1 MHNYFS
7 RLFLKLKNKS
17 KKIFSLARFNLV
29 RKSSIGS
36 LNNSVFNLKHRSNI
50 YIYIY
55 NSLAFL
61 SFLVL
66 TFFTVKL
73 LAPSISTNAN
83 TKTETQNVGPYS
95 MSLSNEDIVSIDVTP
110 TPTQSIYT
118 KDTNIV
124 AKNTCEAGAS
134 ISISTNSNTS
144 NKLTRASVDG
154 DTLPKN
160 ILATTTPTLDDNSWG
175 YQLNN
180 SNNYLAVPKQ
190 GEAVANIY
198 DAISSQTTDLTI
210 PIKFAVKTD
219 DTIPSGTYTAD
230 LLYTMTPKPGCLGY
244 GITWDFDKGIKKP
257 NTIYP
262 ISKNWNET
270 INLNELTPERDG
282 YTFMGWKEG
291 TNTYTGTVNINPT
304 NKKSIAMKAEW
315 SLINYAKD
323 FNYTGNEQTLVMPY
337 TGYYKLEV
345 WGAQG
350 GGGEVVSGGG
360 YTKTAGRGGYG
371 AYAVGISRL
380 TKNSNLYINVG
391 GQGKMCN
398 LTGAACPGSGGYNG
412 GGYAWSNT
420 LANGGQETSGGGG
433 ATHVATVSGLLSNL
447 ESSKQ
452 SILIVSAGGGGGGEV
467 TRDSVIAQ
475 GIGGDGG
482 GAFGVHGFN
491 NTTVATWGAGRGGA
505 YCGLGAS
512 QTAGNGNGHGV
523 NSSSINY
530 SVGLGYFGHGGE
542 YPSAIECCGNSGG
555 GAGWYGGGAS
565 LRGHGGG
572 GGGSS
577 YIGSSSLVSGAGIT
591 KHMTCFECT
600 TSSDNNARTNS
611 NSNVSGTA
619 TADYSKTGNGYAK
632 ITYLGDSI

>member
-7 RLFLKLKNKS
+7 RLFLKLKNKT
-17 KKIFSLARFNLV
+17 KKTFSLARFNLI

-50 YIYIY
+50 YIY

-66 TFFTVKL
+66 TFFAVKL

-83 TKTETQNVGPYS
+83 TKTETQNVGPYA
-95 MSLSNEDIVSIDVTP
+95 MSLSNEDIVSIDITP

-144 NKLTRASVDG
+144 NKLTRLSVNG
-154 DTLPKN
+154 DTLPKD

-180 SNNYLAVPKQ
+180 SSNYLAVPKQ

-198 DAISSQTTDLTI
+198 DTTSSQTTNLTI

-219 DTIPSGTYTAD
+219 DTIPSGTYTND

-244 GITWDFDKGIKKP
+244 GITWDFNKGTKKP

-270 INLNELTPERDG
+270 INLNELIPARDG

-291 TNTYTGTVNINPT
+291 ANTYTGTVDINPT
-304 NKKSIAMKAEW
+304 KKKNIAMKAEW
-315 SLINYAKD
+315 KLVNFSKNFD
-323 FNYTGNEQTLVMPY
+323 YTGNEQTLTVPE

-371 AYAVGISRL
+371 AYAVGLSRI

-398 LTGAACPGSGGYNG
+398 LTGAVCPGSGGYNG
-412 GGYAWSNT
+412 GGYAWSDT

-433 ATHVATVSGLLSNL
+433 ATHVATASGLLSNL

-452 SILIVSAGGGGGGEV
+452 SILIVAAGGGGGGEV
-467 TRDSVIAQ
+467 SRVSNIAR
-475 GIGGDGG
+475 GEGGDGG
-482 GAFGVHGFN
+482 GVVGVNGNDYSPGSPHPQ
-491 NTTVATWGAGRGGA
+491 GRGAA
-505 YCGLGAS
+505 YCGKGAS
-512 QTAGNGNGHGV
+512 FSAGGGNGGGNSTPSV
-523 NSSSINY
+523 NYN
-530 SVGLGYFGHGGE
+530 VGFGYFGHGGE
-542 YPSAIECCGNSGG
+542 YGSRIECCGNSGG
-555 GAGWYGGGAS
+555 GGGWYGGGIS

-577 YIGSSSLVSGAGIT
+577 YIGSSKLLSGGAVI
-591 KHMTCFECT
+591 KHSTCFECSSFSQPDSMTST
-600 TSSDNNARTNS
+600 TSQF
-611 NSNVSGTA
+611 SGTA
-619 TADYSKTGNGYAK
+619 IADYSKTGNGYAK

>member
-1 MHNYFS
+1 MH
-7 RLFLKLKNKS
+7 KS
-17 KKIFSLARFNLV
+17 AS
-29 RKSSIGS
+29 
-36 LNNSVFNLKHRSNI
+36 NSVFNLKHRSNI
-50 YIYIY
+50 CIY

-66 TFFTVKL
+66 TFFAVKL
-73 LAPSISTNAN
+73 LAPSISTNAD

-95 MSLSNEDIVSIDVTP
+95 MSLSNEDIVSIDITP
-110 TPTQSIYT
+110 TPTQSIYA

-124 AKNTCEAGAS
+124 TKNTCEAGAS

-144 NKLTRASVDG
+144 NKLTRASVNG
-154 DTLPKN
+154 DTLPKD

-175 YQLNN
+175 YSLNN

-190 GEAVANIY
+190 GETVANIY
-198 DAISSQTTDLTI
+198 DATSSQTTDLTI

-219 DTIPSGTYTAD
+219 DTIPSGTYTND
-230 LLYTMTPKPGCLGY
+230 LLYTMAPKPGCLGY
-244 GITWDFDKGIKKP
+244 GITWDFNKGTKKP
-257 NTIYP
+257 NVTYP
-262 ISKNWNET
+262 TSKNWNET
-270 INLNELTPERDG
+270 INLNELTPTRDG
-282 YTFMGWKEG
+282 YTFIGWKEG
-291 TNTYTGTVNINPT
+291 TNTYTGTVDINPT
-304 NKKSIAMKAEW
+304 NKKNITMKAEW
-315 SLINYAKD
+315 SLINYTKD

-371 AYAVGISRL
+371 AYAVGLSRI

-391 GQGKMCN
+391 GQGKMCK
-398 LTGAACPGSGGYNG
+398 LTGGACPGSGGYNG
-412 GGYAWSNT
+412 GGYAWSDT
-420 LANGGQETSGGGG
+420 SANGGQEVSGGGG
-433 ATHVATVSGLLSNL
+433 ATHIATSSGLLANL
-447 ESSKQ
+447 SGNKTAV
-452 SILIVSAGGGGGGEV
+452 LITGAGGGGGGEV
-467 TRDSVIAQ
+467 SRDSPVAQ

-482 GAFGVHGFN
+482 GAFGVHGFD
-491 NTTVATWGAGRGGA
+491 NTPIGTWNTGRGGA

-512 QTAGNGNGHGV
+512 QTAGNGNGHGS

-530 SVGLGYFGHGGE
+530 NVGLGYFGHGGE
-542 YPSAIECCGNSGG
+542 YSPKIECCGNSGG

-577 YIGSSSLVSGAGIT
+577 YIGSSSLVSGAGVT

-600 TSSDNNARTNS
+600 TSADNNTKTNS

-619 TADYSKTGNGYAK
+619 TADYSKSGNGYAK

>member
-7 RLFLKLKNKS
+7 RLFLNLKNKS
-17 KKIFSLARFNLV
+17 KKTSSFSRFIFLRRS
-29 RKSSIGS
+29 S

-83 TKTETQNVGPYS
+83 TKTEAQNVGPYT
-95 MSLSNEDIVSIDVTP
+95 MSLSNEDIVSIDITP

-144 NKLTRASVDG
+144 NKLTRLSVNG
-154 DTLPKN
+154 DTLPKD
-160 ILATTTPTLDDNSWG
+160 ILATTTPTLDNNSWG

-198 DAISSQTTDLTI
+198 DATSSQTTDLAI

-219 DTIPSGTYTAD
+219 DTIPSGTYTND

-244 GITWDFDKGIKKP
+244 GITWDFNKGTKKP

-270 INLNELTPERDG
+270 INLNELIPERDG

-291 TNTYTGTVNINPT
+291 TNTYTGTVDINPT
-304 NKKSIAMKAEW
+304 KKKNIAMKAEW

-371 AYAVGISRL
+371 AYSVGLSRL
-380 TKNSNLYINVG
+380 TKNSNLHINVG
-391 GQGKMCN
+391 GQGKMCK
-398 LTGAACPGSGGYNG
+398 LTGAVCPGSGGYNG

-482 GAFGVHGFN
+482 GAFGVHGFD
-491 NTTVATWGAGRGGA
+491 NTPIATWGAGRGGA
-505 YCGLGAS
+505 YCGLGAN

-542 YPSAIECCGNSGG
+542 HSSAIECCGNSGG

-577 YIGSSSLVSGAGIT
+577 YIGSSDLVSGAGVT

>member
-1 MHNYFS
+1 
-7 RLFLKLKNKS
+7 
-17 KKIFSLARFNLV
+17 
-29 RKSSIGS
+29 
-36 LNNSVFNLKHRSNI
+36 
-50 YIYIY
+50 
-55 NSLAFL
+55 
-61 SFLVL
+61 
-66 TFFTVKL
+66 
-73 LAPSISTNAN
+73 
-83 TKTETQNVGPYS
+83 
-95 MSLSNEDIVSIDVTP
+95 MSLSNEDIVSINITP

-124 AKNTCEAGAS
+124 TKNTCEAGAS

-144 NKLTRASVDG
+144 NKLTRVSVNG
-154 DTLPKN
+154 DTLPKD
-160 ILATTTPTLDDNSWG
+160 ILATTTTTLDDNSWG
-175 YQLNN
+175 YSLNN

-190 GEAVANIY
+190 GETVANIY
-198 DAISSQTTDLTI
+198 DATSSQTTDLTI

-219 DTIPSGTYTAD
+219 DTIPSGTYTND

-244 GITWDFDKGIKKP
+244 GITWDFNKGTKKP

-262 ISKNWNET
+262 TSKNWNET
-270 INLNELTPERDG
+270 INLNELTPTRDG

-291 TNTYTGTVNINPT
+291 TNTYTGTVDINPT
-304 NKKSIAMKAEW
+304 NKKNITMKAEW
-315 SLINYAKD
+315 QLINYSKD

-350 GGGEVVSGGG
+350 GGGEVVSIPGF

-371 AYAVGISRL
+371 AYAVGVSSL
-380 TKNSNLYINVG
+380 NKNSMVYVSVG
-391 GQGKMCN
+391 GQGSMCKMVGGPCYN
-398 LTGAACPGSGGYNG
+398 SGGYNG
-412 GGYAWSNT
+412 GGYALST
-420 LANGGQETSGGGG
+420 GPTIAGGGQATSGGGG
-433 ATHVATVSGLLSNL
+433 ATHIAISSGLLANLSSN
-447 ESSKQ
+447 KTAV
-452 SILIVSAGGGGGGEV
+452 LIAGAGGGGGGEV
-467 TRDSVIAQ
+467 PLSVNIGR

-482 GAFGVHGFN
+482 GIAGVDGYDDSP
-491 NTTVATWGAGRGGA
+491 VGVGVWKIGRGGA

-512 QTAGNGNGHGV
+512 QTAGNGNGHGA
-523 NSSSINY
+523 NSSYINY
-530 SVGLGYFGHGGE
+530 NVGLGYFGHGGE
-542 YPSAIECCGNSGG
+542 HPSAIECCGNSGG

-600 TSSDNNARTNS
+600 TSSDNNTKTNS

-632 ITYLGDSI
+632 ITYLGETL

>member
-17 KKIFSLARFNLV
+17 KKTFSLANFNLI
-29 RKSSIGS
+29 RKSSRSS
-36 LNNSVFNLKHRSNI
+36 LNNSVFNLKHRSN
-50 YIYIY
+50 IYIY

-83 TKTETQNVGPYS
+83 TKTEAQNVGPYT
-95 MSLSNEDIVSIDVTP
+95 MSLSNEDIVSIDITP

-144 NKLTRASVDG
+144 NKLTRISVNG
-154 DTLPKN
+154 DTLPKD
-160 ILATTTPTLDDNSWG
+160 ILATTTPTLDNNSWG

-371 AYAVGISRL
+371 AYAVGLSRL

-391 GQGKMCN
+391 GQGKMCK
-398 LTGAACPGSGGYNG
+398 LTGGVCPGSGGYNG
-412 GGYAWSNT
+412 GGYAYSELLNGFG
-420 LANGGQETSGGGG
+420 GGQETSGGGG
-433 ATHVATVSGLLSNL
+433 ATHIATSSGLLANL
-447 ESSKQ
+447 SGNKTAV
-452 SILIVSAGGGGGGEV
+452 LIAGSGGGGGGEV
-467 TRDSVIAQ
+467 SASPRLYAGT
-475 GIGGDGG
+475 GGDGG
-482 GAFGVHGFN
+482 GANGIAGVDS
-491 NTTVATWGAGRGGA
+491 TASASWITGRGSPF
-505 YCGLGAS
+505 CGLGGTQA
-512 QTAGNGNGHGV
+512 AGGKNGGGYTSLENMA
-523 NSSSINY
+523 N
-530 SVGLGYFGHGGE
+530 GYFGHGGE
-542 YPSAIECCGNSGG
+542 YHAYIQCCGNSGG

-565 LRGHGGG
+565 LRGHGGA

-577 YIGSSSLVSGAGIT
+577 YIGSSSLVSGAGVT

-600 TSSDNNARTNS
+600 TSSDSSTRTNS

>member
-1 MHNYFS
+1 
-7 RLFLKLKNKS
+7 
-17 KKIFSLARFNLV
+17 
-29 RKSSIGS
+29 
-36 LNNSVFNLKHRSNI
+36 
-50 YIYIY
+50 
-55 NSLAFL
+55 
-61 SFLVL
+61 
-66 TFFTVKL
+66 
-73 LAPSISTNAN
+73 
-83 TKTETQNVGPYS
+83 
-95 MSLSNEDIVSIDVTP
+95 MSLSNEDIVSIDITP

-144 NKLTRASVDG
+144 NKLTRMSVNG
-154 DTLPKN
+154 DTLPKD
-160 ILATTTPTLDDNSWG
+160 ILATTTPTLDNNSWG

-190 GEAVANIY
+190 GETVANIY
-198 DAISSQTTDLTI
+198 DATSSQATDLTI

-219 DTIPSGTYTAD
+219 DTIPSGTYTND

-244 GITWDFDKGIKKP
+244 GITWDFNKGTKKP

-270 INLNELTPERDG
+270 INLNELIPERDG

-291 TNTYTGTVNINPT
+291 INPYAGTVNINPT
-304 NKKSIAMKAEW
+304 NKKNITMKAEW

-371 AYAVGISRL
+371 AYAVGLSRL

-452 SILIVSAGGGGGGEV
+452 SILIISAGGGGGGEV

-482 GAFGVHGFN
+482 GAFGVHGFD
-491 NTTVATWGAGRGGA
+491 NTPVATWGAGRGGA

-530 SVGLGYFGHGGE
+530 SVWLGYFGHGGE

-565 LRGHGGG
+565 LRGHGGA

-577 YIGSSSLVSGAGIT
+577 YIGSSDLVSGAGTT

-600 TSSDNNARTNS
+600 TSSDSSTRTNS

-619 TADYSKTGNGYAK
+619 TADYSKSGNGYAK

>member
-1 MHNYFS
+1 
-7 RLFLKLKNKS
+7 
-17 KKIFSLARFNLV
+17 
-29 RKSSIGS
+29 
-36 LNNSVFNLKHRSNI
+36 
-50 YIYIY
+50 
-55 NSLAFL
+55 
-61 SFLVL
+61 
-66 TFFTVKL
+66 
-73 LAPSISTNAN
+73 
-83 TKTETQNVGPYS
+83 
-95 MSLSNEDIVSIDVTP
+95 MSLSNEDIVSIDITP

-124 AKNTCEAGAS
+124 AKNTCEAGVS

-144 NKLTRASVDG
+144 NKLTRLSVNG
-154 DTLPKN
+154 DTLPKD
-160 ILATTTPTLDDNSWG
+160 ILATTTPTLDNNSWG

-198 DAISSQTTDLTI
+198 DATSSQTTDLTI

-244 GITWDFDKGIKKP
+244 GITWDFDKGTKKP

-270 INLNELTPERDG
+270 INLNELIPERDG

-291 TNTYTGTVNINPT
+291 TNTYTGTVDINPT
-304 NKKSIAMKAEW
+304 KKKNIAMKAEW

-371 AYAVGISRL
+371 AYAVGLSRL

-452 SILIVSAGGGGGGEV
+452 SILIVSAGGGGGGEA

-482 GAFGVHGFN
+482 GAFGVHGFD
-491 NTTVATWGAGRGGA
+491 NTPVATWGAGRGGA

-619 TADYSKTGNGYAK
+619 TADYSKSGNGYAK

>member
-1 MHNYFS
+1 
-7 RLFLKLKNKS
+7 
-17 KKIFSLARFNLV
+17 
-29 RKSSIGS
+29 
-36 LNNSVFNLKHRSNI
+36 
-50 YIYIY
+50 
-55 NSLAFL
+55 
-61 SFLVL
+61 
-66 TFFTVKL
+66 
-73 LAPSISTNAN
+73 
-83 TKTETQNVGPYS
+83 
-95 MSLSNEDIVSIDVTP
+95 MSLSNEDIVSIDITP

-144 NKLTRASVDG
+144 NKLTRMSVNG
-154 DTLPKN
+154 DTLPKD
-160 ILATTTPTLDDNSWG
+160 ILATTTPTLDNNSWG

-190 GEAVANIY
+190 GETVTNIY
-198 DAISSQTTDLTI
+198 DATSSQATDLTI

-219 DTIPSGTYTAD
+219 DTIPSGTYTND

-244 GITWDFDKGIKKP
+244 GITWDFNKGTKKP

-270 INLNELTPERDG
+270 INLNELIPERDG

-291 TNTYTGTVNINPT
+291 SNPYAGTVNINPT
-304 NKKSIAMKAEW
+304 NKKNITMKAEW

-371 AYAVGISRL
+371 AYAVGLSRL

-452 SILIVSAGGGGGGEV
+452 SILIISAGGGGGGEM

-482 GAFGVHGFN
+482 GAFGVHGFD
-491 NTTVATWGAGRGGA
+491 NTPVATWGAGRGGA

-565 LRGHGGG
+565 LRGHGGA

-577 YIGSSSLVSGAGIT
+577 YIGSSDLVSGAGTT

-600 TSSDNNARTNS
+600 TSSDSSTRTNS

-619 TADYSKTGNGYAK
+619 TADYSKSGNGYAK

>member
-7 RLFLKLKNKS
+7 RLFLNLKNKS
-17 KKIFSLARFNLV
+17 KKTSSFSRFIFLRRS
-29 RKSSIGS
+29 S

-83 TKTETQNVGPYS
+83 TKTETHNVGPYT
-95 MSLSNEDIVSIDVTP
+95 MSLSNEDIVSIDITP

-160 ILATTTPTLDDNSWG
+160 ILATTTPTLDNNSWG

-180 SNNYLAVPKQ
+180 SSNYLTVPKQ

-198 DAISSQTTDLTI
+198 DATSSQTTDLTI

-291 TNTYTGTVNINPT
+291 TNTYTGTVDINPT
-304 NKKSIAMKAEW
+304 KKKNIAMKAEW

-371 AYAVGISRL
+371 AYAVGLSRL
-380 TKNSNLYINVG
+380 TKNFNLYINVG
-391 GQGKMCN
+391 GQGKMCK
-398 LTGAACPGSGGYNG
+398 LTGGVCPGSGGYNG
-412 GGYAWSNT
+412 GGYAWSDT

-433 ATHVATVSGLLSNL
+433 ATHVATASGLLSNL

-452 SILIVSAGGGGGGEV
+452 SILIVAAGGGGGGEASRV
-467 TRDSVIAQ
+467 SNIAR
-475 GIGGDGG
+475 GEGGDGG
-482 GAFGVHGFN
+482 GVVGVNGNDYSPGSPHPQ
-491 NTTVATWGAGRGGA
+491 GRGAA
-505 YCGLGAS
+505 YCGKGAS
-512 QTAGNGNGHGV
+512 FSAGGGNGGGNSAPSV
-523 NSSSINY
+523 NYN
-530 SVGLGYFGHGGE
+530 VGFGYFGHGGE
-542 YPSAIECCGNSGG
+542 YGSRIECCGNSGG
-555 GAGWYGGGAS
+555 GGGWYGGGIS

-577 YIGSSSLVSGAGIT
+577 YIGSSKLLSGGAVI
-591 KHMTCFECT
+591 KHSTCFECSSFSQPDSMTST
-600 TSSDNNARTNS
+600 TSQF
-611 NSNVSGTA
+611 SGA
-619 TADYSKTGNGYAK
+619 AIADYAKTSNGYAK

>member
-17 KKIFSLARFNLV
+17 KKTSSLANFNLI

-36 LNNSVFNLKHRSNI
+36 LNNSVFNLKHRSN
-50 YIYIY
+50 IYIY

-95 MSLSNEDIVSIDVTP
+95 MSLSNEDIVSIDITP

-144 NKLTRASVDG
+144 SELTRASVDG

-160 ILATTTPTLDDNSWG
+160 ILATTTPTLDNNSWG

-180 SNNYLAVPKQ
+180 SSNYLTVPKQ

-198 DAISSQTTDLTI
+198 DATSSQTTDLTI

-219 DTIPSGTYTAD
+219 DTIPSGTYTND

-244 GITWDFDKGIKKP
+244 GITWDFNKGIKKP

-270 INLNELTPERDG
+270 INLNELIPERDG

-291 TNTYTGTVNINPT
+291 TNTYTGTVDINPT
-304 NKKSIAMKAEW
+304 NKKNITMKAEW
-315 SLINYAKD
+315 ILINYAKD

-337 TGYYKLEV
+337 AGYYKLEV

-371 AYAVGISRL
+371 AYAVGLSRL

-391 GQGKMCN
+391 GQGKMCK
-398 LTGAACPGSGGYNG
+398 LTGGACVGSGGYNG
-412 GGYAWSNT
+412 GGYAWSDT
-420 LANGGQETSGGGG
+420 LANRGQEVSGGGG
-433 ATHVATVSGLLSNL
+433 STHIAVATGLLANL
-447 ESSKQ
+447 SGNKSSV
-452 SILIVSAGGGGGGEV
+452 LIVSAGGGGGGEITWV
-467 TRDSVIAQ
+467 ERDGR

-482 GAFGVHGFN
+482 GIVGVHGYDASQFPTN
-491 NTTVATWGAGRGGA
+491 GIRRGATWS
-505 YCGLGAS
+505 GLGAS
-512 QTAGNGNGHGV
+512 QTSGGLNGGGDG
-523 NSSSINY
+523 
-530 SVGLGYFGHGGE
+530 SVSLTNVGSGWFGHGGE
-542 YPSAIECCGNSGG
+542 HTPAIQCCGNSGG
-555 GAGWYGGGAS
+555 GGGWYGGGPA
-565 LRGHGGG
+565 LRGHGGA

-577 YIGSSSLVSGAGIT
+577 YIGSSDLVSGAGVT

-619 TADYSKTGNGYAK
+619 TADYSKTGNGHAK

>member
-1 MHNYFS
+1 
-7 RLFLKLKNKS
+7 
-17 KKIFSLARFNLV
+17 
-29 RKSSIGS
+29 
-36 LNNSVFNLKHRSNI
+36 
-50 YIYIY
+50 
-55 NSLAFL
+55 
-61 SFLVL
+61 
-66 TFFTVKL
+66 
-73 LAPSISTNAN
+73 
-83 TKTETQNVGPYS
+83 
-95 MSLSNEDIVSIDVTP
+95 MSLSNEDIVSIDITP

-144 NKLTRASVDG
+144 NKLTRMSVNG
-154 DTLPKN
+154 DTLPKD
-160 ILATTTPTLDDNSWG
+160 ILATTTPTLDNNSWG

-482 GAFGVHGFN
+482 GAFGVHGFD
-491 NTTVATWGAGRGGA
+491 NTPVATWGAGRGGA

-619 TADYSKTGNGYAK
+619 TADYSKSGNGYAK

>member
-1 MHNYFS
+1 MH
-7 RLFLKLKNKS
+7 KNAS
-17 KKIFSLARFNLV
+17 
-29 RKSSIGS
+29 
-36 LNNSVFNLKHRSNI
+36 NSVFNLKHRSNI
-50 YIYIY
+50 CIY

-66 TFFTVKL
+66 TFFAVKI
-73 LAPSISTNAN
+73 LAPSISTNAD

-95 MSLSNEDIVSIDVTP
+95 MSLSNEDIVSIDITP

-124 AKNTCEAGAS
+124 TKNTCEAGAS

-144 NKLTRASVDG
+144 NKLTRASVNG
-154 DTLPKN
+154 DTLPKD

-175 YQLNN
+175 YSLNN

-190 GEAVANIY
+190 GETVANIY
-198 DAISSQTTDLTI
+198 DATSSQPTDLTI

-219 DTIPSGTYTAD
+219 DTIPSGSYTTD

-244 GITWDFDKGIKKP
+244 GITWDFNKGTKKP

-262 ISKNWNET
+262 TSKNWNET
-270 INLNELTPERDG
+270 VNLNELTPTRDG

-291 TNTYTGTVNINPT
+291 TNTYTGTVDINPT
-304 NKKSIAMKAEW
+304 NKKNITMKAEW
-315 SLINYAKD
+315 SLINYTKD

-360 YTKTAGRGGYG
+360 YTRTAGRGGYG
-371 AYAVGISRL
+371 AYAIGLSRL

-391 GQGKMCN
+391 GQGKMCK
-398 LTGAACPGSGGYNG
+398 LTGGVCPGSGGYNG
-412 GGYAWSNT
+412 GGYAWSDT
-420 LANGGQETSGGGG
+420 LANAGQETSGGGG
-433 ATHVATVSGLLSNL
+433 ATHVATASGLLSNL
-447 ESSKQ
+447 ASNKQ
-452 SILIVSAGGGGGGEV
+452 SVLIVSAGGGGGGEV
-467 TRDSVIAQ
+467 SRLNTYGPQQ

-482 GAFGVHGFN
+482 GASGVHGFD
-491 NTTVATWGAGRGGA
+491 NTSNGTWPTGRGGA

-512 QTAGNGNGHGV
+512 QASGGTHGVGNGNAPAFGV
-523 NSSSINY
+523 GI
-530 SVGLGYFGHGGE
+530 FGHGGE
-542 YPSAIECCGNSGG
+542 HSSAIECCGNSGG

-565 LRGHGGG
+565 LRGHGGA

-600 TSSDNNARTNS
+600 TSSDNNTKTNS

-619 TADYSKTGNGYAK
+619 TIDYSKSGNGYAK
-632 ITYLGDSI
+632 ITYLGETL

>member
-1 MHNYFS
+1 
-7 RLFLKLKNKS
+7 
-17 KKIFSLARFNLV
+17 
-29 RKSSIGS
+29 
-36 LNNSVFNLKHRSNI
+36 
-50 YIYIY
+50 
-55 NSLAFL
+55 
-61 SFLVL
+61 
-66 TFFTVKL
+66 
-73 LAPSISTNAN
+73 
-83 TKTETQNVGPYS
+83 
-95 MSLSNEDIVSIDVTP
+95 MSLSNEDIVSIDITP

-118 KDTNIV
+118 KDTNIIT
-124 AKNTCEAGAS
+124 KNTCEAGAS

-144 NKLTRASVDG
+144 NKLTRASVNG
-154 DTLPKN
+154 DTLPKD

-190 GEAVANIY
+190 GEVVAKIY
-198 DAISSQTTDLTI
+198 DTTSSQTTDLTI

-219 DTIPSGTYTAD
+219 DTIPSGTYTND

-244 GITWDFDKGIKKP
+244 GITWDFNKGTKKP
-257 NTIYP
+257 NVIYP
-262 ISKNWNET
+262 TSKNWNET
-270 INLNELTPERDG
+270 INLNELTPTRDG
-282 YTFMGWKEG
+282 YTFIGWKEG
-291 TNTYTGTVNINPT
+291 TNAYTGTVDINPT
-304 NKKSIAMKAEW
+304 NKKNITMKAEW
-315 SLINYAKD
+315 SLVNYTKD

-371 AYAVGISRL
+371 AYAVGLSRL

-391 GQGKMCN
+391 GQGKMCK
-398 LTGAACPGSGGYNG
+398 LTGGVCPGSGGYNG
-412 GGYAWSNT
+412 GGYAWSGTN
-420 LANGGQETSGGGG
+420 ANGGQETSGGGG
-433 ATHVATVSGLLSNL
+433 ATHIGTSSGLLTNL
-447 ESSKQ
+447 SGNKTAV
-452 SILIVSAGGGGGGEV
+452 LIAGAGGGGGGEV
-467 TRDSVIAQ
+467 SLVAERGQ

-482 GAFGVHGFN
+482 GAFGVHGYDN
-491 NTTVATWGAGRGGA
+491 SSSSYSYSGRGGP

-512 QTAGNGNGHGV
+512 QTAGNGNGHGA
-523 NSSSINY
+523 NSSHINY
-530 SVGLGYFGHGGE
+530 NVGLGYFGHGGDHF
-542 YPSAIECCGNSGG
+542 PAIECCGNSGG

-600 TSSDNNARTNS
+600 TSSDNNTRTNS

-619 TADYSKTGNGYAK
+619 TADYSKSGNGYAK
-632 ITYLGDSI
+632 ITYLGETL